1 MRINDSNMVA
11 LLEKLREATINDK
24 LLWEKE
30 KDTTFSA
37 SGQIFF
43 KTSFTLPDRS
53 DKIFVQVPVLD
64 RFGHLYIRLKSENTG
79 EEILYP
85 GTRNPS
91 QDFVGAK
98 TQLVREIDSY
108 ILKMEEIAEKGPD
121 SKMLE
126 KLSKFLPSLDLER

>member
-37 SGQIFF
+37 AGQIFF

-53 DKIFVQVPVLD
+53 DKIFVRVP
-64 RFGHLYIRLKSENTG
+64 FGPLYIRLKSENTG

-85 GTRNPS
+85 GTINPS

-98 TQLVREIDSY
+98 AQLVREIDSY
-108 ILKMEEIAEKGPD
+108 ILKMEELAEKGSD

>member
-53 DKIFVQVPVLD
+53 DKIFVQVP
-64 RFGHLYIRLKSENTG
+64 FGHIYSFEEPKS
-79 EEILYP
+79 
-85 GTRNPS
+85 
-91 QDFVGAK
+91 
-98 TQLVREIDSY
+98 
-108 ILKMEEIAEKGPD
+108 
-121 SKMLE
+121 
-126 KLSKFLPSLDLER
+126 LPVFCFE